1 MANSSRQNA
10 LFGVNDWKAIYQ
22 TFNSADFQ
30 SYNYETL
37 RKAFVDY
44 LRINYPETFNDYTE
58 SSEFIAL
65 LDVIAF
71 MGQGLAF
78 RNDLN
83 TRENFI
89 DTAER
94 RDSVI
99 KLANLVSY
107 TPKRNLT
114 SEGFLKVTRVQTT
127 EDLYDLNGLNL
138 SNNIILWNDPA
149 NANWLEQF
157 NIILNAALIDTQRI
171 GKPGNSQTIQDV
183 KTDEYALNISATAL
197 PVVPFSSVVDGI
209 TMGFELVSVTSVG
222 KTALYEKAPQPTG
235 QFNMLYRND
244 KLGYGSV
251 NTGFFFY
258 FKQGSLQTFDF
269 TLDQEITNRVV
280 DIGDV
285 EGINNTDT
293 WLYKLNG
300 DGTRTQW
307 TQVDSVYATTAL
319 ENTSSLRTTFSVISR
334 FNDQVSYSFGD
345 GVFSKI
351 PLGNFRAYFRSG
363 NALQYTIN
371 PDEMQ
376 GITVTITYVNRRG
389 GTDTLTIGLELQ
401 SNVSNSTQRESL
413 GNIKLRAP
421 TRYYTQNRMVNGED
435 YQNFPYTLYSSIIKS
450 KALNRSSVGVSRN
463 LDLLDPTL
471 KYSSTVGFGNDGA
484 LYQDDSDISLQL
496 TINSINDI
504 IRFLTGTLSVTL
516 ASSGPKQ
523 YYTQKVYP
531 GISAG
536 TYDTTTGITTYGV
549 YWNKSTTLSNSVTGY
564 FYQKLL
570 NVNFSVPIGTYSTTN
585 LKYITSGSLVQF
597 TAPTGY
603 YFDTNNYLTQD
614 TSVSTKTTIWVPV
627 TGVIGDGYNSSQG
640 NFVNG
645 SGPVTLGAYV
655 PSTAILTNII
665 PVFSNSL
672 SSTVLQK
679 CVVKMQ
685 LGQSF
690 SLVFDPLLLINV
702 DRWSLSTATDTGYY
716 VKFEA
721 TTSTNYNVSFRSLK
735 YFFGSIADSRFYY
748 DSNKSVYDPYSGA
761 KQYDYIQILASN
773 TLPNS
778 NFALPS
784 SYTLNIVG
792 QPVRADGYVNDFE
805 LEVSS
810 LLSTNTSILTNP
822 DFFNVVTGYV
832 SNTTNTKYYTFFQ
845 QVTDT
850 NYITRYVIIPTSSV
864 VYAYATKNEIELV
877 KYDYPVG
884 QLFYAYTTN
893 LFYKT
898 VNNQTVTGALNF
910 TVNEQAST
918 LYIARTG
925 RQKINYQYRHVSDNT
940 RRIDPGTTNIIDL
953 YVVTQSYYTNYIN
966 YLQDTT
972 GTIQEPD
979 KPSMTEL
986 RNSYSSGLDEYKM
999 MSDSVIL
1006 NSVTFKPLFGT
1017 KASKEL
1023 QATVKIVKNL
1033 NVSASDSEIRS
1044 AVLSVMNNYF
1054 DINNWNFGDTFYFS
1068 ELSAYIHTELGQY
1081 VSSVVL
1087 VPTDTSLKFG
1097 NLYEIRCSPF
1107 EIFVNGAA
1115 STDIVIVS
1123 ALTASELQI

>member
-22 TFNSADFQ
+22 TYNSADFQ

-44 LRINYPETFNDYTE
+44 LRVNYPETFNDYTE

-114 SEGFLKVTRVQTT
+114 SEGFLKVTRLQTT

-149 NANWLEQF
+149 NTNWLEQF
-157 NIILNAALIDTQRI
+157 NIIFNATLVDTQRV
-171 GKPGNSQTIQDV
+171 GKPGNTQTIQEV
-183 KTDEYALNISATAL
+183 KTDEYTININTTAL
-197 PVVPFSSVVDGI
+197 PVVPFNSVVDGL
-209 TMGFELVSVTSVG
+209 TMKFELVSVTSVG

-244 KLGYGSV
+244 KLGYGSP

-258 FKQGSLQTFDF
+258 FKQGTLQTYDF
-269 TLDQEITNRVV
+269 TLNQEITNRVV
-280 DIGDV
+280 DISNI

-293 WLYKLNG
+293 WLYKLNS

-307 TQVDSVYATTAL
+307 TQVDSVYATTSL
-319 ENTSSLRTTFSVISR
+319 VNTSSTRTVYSVISR

-351 PLGNFRAYFRSG
+351 PLGNFRAYIRSG
-363 NALQYTIN
+363 NALSYTIN
-371 PDEMQ
+371 PSEMQ
-376 GITVTITYVNRRG
+376 GITVTLNYVSRKG
-389 GTDTLTIGLELQ
+389 SIETLTIGLELQ
-401 SNVSNSTQRESL
+401 SDVSNSAQRESL
-413 GNIKLRAP
+413 ADIKLRAP

-450 KALNRSSVGVSRN
+450 KALNRASVGVSRN

-471 KYSSTVGFGNDGA
+471 KYSSVVGFGNDGA
-484 LYQDDSDISLQL
+484 LYQDSTDISLQL
-496 TINSINDI
+496 TINSVNDI
-504 IRFLTGTLSVTL
+504 IKFLTDTLSVTL
-516 ASSGPKQ
+516 AGSGPKQ
-523 YYTQKVYP
+523 YYTQKLYP
-531 GISAG
+531 G
-536 TYDTTTGITTYGV
+536 YNTGAYTI

-564 FYQKLL
+564 FYQVASNINLPMA
-570 NVNFSVPIGTYSTTN
+570 VGTYSTIN
-585 LKYITSGSLVQF
+585 LKYVTTGALVQF
-597 TAPTGY
+597 TSPTGY
-603 YFDTNNYLTQD
+603 YFDNNNYLTQD
-614 TSVSTKTTIWVPV
+614 TSVSTKTTIWVAV
-627 TGVIGDGYNSSQG
+627 TNVIGDGYNSGQG
-640 NFVNG
+640 TFVNG
-645 SGPVTLGAYV
+645 SGPVTLSSYV
-655 PSTAILTNII
+655 PSTAVLTYII

-672 SSTVLQK
+672 TSSVLQQ

-690 SLVFDPLLLINV
+690 TLVFDPLLSINV
-702 DRWSLSTATDTGYY
+702 DRWSLSTVNDSGYY
-716 VKFEA
+716 VKFVA
-721 TTSTNYNVSFRSLK
+721 TTSTNYSVSFRSLK
-735 YFFGSIADSRFYY
+735 YYFGSIADTRFFY
-748 DSNKSVYDPYSGA
+748 DSNKTVYDPYSGA
-761 KQYDYIQILASN
+761 KQYDYIQILATN

-778 NFALPS
+778 NSALPN

-792 QPVRADGYVNDFE
+792 QPVRSDGYVNDFE
-805 LEVSS
+805 IEISS
-810 LLSTNTSILTNP
+810 LLSTNTDILINP
-822 DFFNVVTGYV
+822 EFFSVVTGYV
-832 SNTTNTKYYTFFQ
+832 SNTTNTKYYTFFK

-850 NYITRYVIIPTSSV
+850 NYITRYSIIATSSV
-864 VYAYATKNEIELV
+864 VYAYATKNDIELV

-884 QLFYAYTTN
+884 QLFYAYSTG
-893 LFYKT
+893 LFYVT
-898 VNNQTVTGALNF
+898 VNSQTVTGALNY
-910 TVNEQAST
+910 TVTQQAST
-918 LYIARTG
+918 LYIAKTG
-925 RQKINYQYRHVSDNT
+925 RQKINFQYRHVSDNT
-940 RRIDPGTTNIIDL
+940 RRIDPATTNIIDL
-953 YVVTQSYYTNYIN
+953 YVVTQSYYTNYTN

-972 GTIQEPD
+972 GTISEPD
-979 KPSMTEL
+979 KPTMTEL
-986 RNSYSSGLDEYKM
+986 RNSYSSLLNDYKM

-1006 NSVTFKPLFGT
+1006 NSVTFKPLFGS
-1017 KASKEL
+1017 KASTEL
-1023 QATVKIVKNL
+1023 QATVKIVKNV
-1033 NVSASDSEIRS
+1033 NISASDSEIRS
-1044 AVLSVMNNYF
+1044 AVLAVMNNYF
-1054 DINNWNFGDTFYFS
+1054 DINNWNFGDTFFFS
-1068 ELSAYIHTELGQY
+1068 ELSAYIHAELGQY
-1081 VSSVVL
+1081 VNSVVL
-1087 VPTDTSLKFG
+1087 VPTDTTLKFG
-1097 NLYEIRCSPF
+1097 NLYEIRCKPY

-1123 ALTASELQI
+1123 SLTASELQI